1 MAEMSSYYYFTLLLR
16 AEVLPESVYGDAE
29 EMTHNPFKENMF
41 LQFVSWVKSPSCIV
55 PFVGNPPRL
64 IGFPCGPNGKEPC
77 YQCRRHRRH
86 RFDPWVRKIPV
97 KGSGHSLQYSCLE
110 NPIDRGAWW
119 TIVHRVA
126 ESTLKTR
133 LKQLSTHSGTPRPI
147 YLDQRV

>member
-16 AEVLPESVYGDAE
+16 AEVLPESVCGDAE

-77 YQCRRHRRH
+77 YQCRR
-86 RFDPWVRKIPV
+86 
-97 KGSGHSLQYSCLE
+97 C
-110 NPIDRGAWW
+110 
-119 TIVHRVA
+119 
-126 ESTLKTR
+126 
-133 LKQLSTHSGTPRPI
+133 
-147 YLDQRV
+147 